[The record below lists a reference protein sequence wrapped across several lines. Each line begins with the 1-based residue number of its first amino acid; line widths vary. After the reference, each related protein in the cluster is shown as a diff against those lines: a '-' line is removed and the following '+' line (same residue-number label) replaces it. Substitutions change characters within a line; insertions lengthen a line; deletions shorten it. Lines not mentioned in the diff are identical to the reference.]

1 MHLLQDRDT
10 RLNVEIT
17 LTESRGQLGPE
28 LKVYVRKLYNQHAI
42 GRFQAFWK
50 LNQGGE
56 DYNYQVVDFFENCGI
71 QVVYTGTKEHNENAH
86 VGGKI
91 ALLRGAALV
100 YLAHSNIPFP

>member
-28 LKVYVRKLYNQHAI
+28 LKVYVRKLYNQH
-42 GRFQAFWK
+42 GRLQLFWK
-50 LNQGGE
+50 FDQGGE
-56 DYNYQVVDFFENCGI
+56 DYNYQVVGLFENCGI

-91 ALLRGAALV
+91 ALLRGTALV
-100 YLAHSNIPFP
+100 YLAHSNNSFP